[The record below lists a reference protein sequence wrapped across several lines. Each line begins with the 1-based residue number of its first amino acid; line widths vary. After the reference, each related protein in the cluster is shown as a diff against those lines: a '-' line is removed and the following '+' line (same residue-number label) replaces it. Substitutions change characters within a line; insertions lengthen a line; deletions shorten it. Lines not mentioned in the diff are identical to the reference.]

1 MKKIIVL
8 LLLVSHFSIAQESVT
23 TVFSPDIKYQKVV
36 PGSEIARLGGF
47 HGIARDKKGKA
58 KASLD
63 RAYIAQD
70 QIFLRIK
77 VANRS
82 AISYDI
88 DFIKFFI
95 RDRKT
100 AKRTITQEQEI
111 VPVGEVIANRV
122 SAGQKQYLVFTLNK
136 FTLADDKILC
146 SEIFEKG
153 GGRHLQL
160 QLKDKD
166 LNRAVPFLKARL

>member
-1 MKKIIVL
+1 MKKIIIL
-8 LLLVSHFSIAQESVT
+8 LLLVSQFSIAQERVT
-23 TVFSPDIKYQKVV
+23 SLSSRDMKYQKVV
-36 PGSEIARLGGF
+36 PGNEIARLGGF

-63 RAYIAQD
+63 RTYIAGD

-100 AKRTITQEQEI
+100 AKRTITQEREV
-111 VPVGEVIANRV
+111 VPVGEIIANRV

-166 LNRAVPFLKARL
+166 LNRAVPIPKVRL